1 MRSGIAMFY
10 DEHNFPTSLRQF
22 RTDHENMLFKNE
34 KEYMGAGFVLGTR
47 FTIMLPRNIVA
58 FLIAV

>member
-1 MRSGIAMFY
+1 MFY
-10 DEHNFPTSLRQF
+10 NEHNFPTSLRQF